1 MSYHA
6 TQGIDAARRGGPG
19 LDEADDVSWKAFAPA
34 RTAGEASVPTVWQR
48 VSRAETGNDV

>member
-1 MSYHA
+1 MSYDA
-6 TQGIDAARRGGPG
+6 TQGIDAARRGGPS

-48 VSRAETGNDV
+48 HWRAEAGNGV